1 MSKTAQITRRKKKA
15 EAIAKACSSVLEL
28 RDTVFDIDDELL
40 ICRVDDLIIRLG
52 QLSANK
58 QAESSRRYVDRV
70 S

>member
-1 MSKTAQITRRKKKA
+1 M
-15 EAIAKACSSVLEL
+15 AKACSSVLEL

-58 QAESSRRYVDRV
+58 QAAFHSALR
-70 S
+70 